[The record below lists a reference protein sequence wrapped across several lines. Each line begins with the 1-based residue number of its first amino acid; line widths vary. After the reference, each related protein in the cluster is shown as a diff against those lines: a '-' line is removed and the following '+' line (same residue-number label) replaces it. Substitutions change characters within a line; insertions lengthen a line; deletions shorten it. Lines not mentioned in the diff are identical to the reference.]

1 MKLLITGANGQLGWE
16 LQRTRPADWQIIPL
30 NRAELD
36 IADSAAVAAV
46 FRKHRPDLVIN
57 AAAYTAVDK
66 AESEKDL
73 AFKVNADGAAN
84 IAKAAEGV
92 QARLIHISTDFVFDG
107 TKPQPY
113 LPGDRTNPVSTYGAS
128 KLQGEQSVLA
138 ETRNKA
144 LILRTGWVYSAHGSN
159 FVKTMLK
166 LMAEKDTISVVV
178 DQVGTP
184 TWAQDLAKALYRLAD
199 IPNLQGVYHWSDAGV
214 ASWYDFA
221 VAIQEEAQQLG
232 ILQKCIP
239 VKPIRTRDYP
249 TAAKRPVYSI
259 LDKTATWET
268 LGYTASHWRRAL
280 RKMLEEIRDED
291 LGLRIEEAKV
301 SQDLSKC

>member
-66 AESEKDL
+66 AESEKEL
-73 AFKVNADGAAN
+73 VFKVNADGAAN

-166 LMAEKDTISVVV
+166 LMAEKDD
-178 DQVGTP
+178 DQ
-184 TWAQDLAKALYRLAD
+184 R
-199 IPNLQGVYHWSDAGV
+199 
-214 ASWYDFA
+214 
-221 VAIQEEAQQLG
+221 
-232 ILQKCIP
+232 C
-239 VKPIRTRDYP
+239 R
-249 TAAKRPVYSI
+249 
-259 LDKTATWET
+259 
-268 LGYTASHWRRAL
+268 
-280 RKMLEEIRDED
+280 
-291 LGLRIEEAKV
+291 
-301 SQDLSKC
+301 